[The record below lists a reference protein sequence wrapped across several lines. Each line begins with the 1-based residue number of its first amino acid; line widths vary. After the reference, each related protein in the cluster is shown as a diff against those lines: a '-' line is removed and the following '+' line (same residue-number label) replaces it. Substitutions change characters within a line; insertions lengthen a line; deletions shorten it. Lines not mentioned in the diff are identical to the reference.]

1 MNKRAMRIGAWILQA
16 LILITTATML
26 PGKAEGENAWTQ
38 GTNPILIINLLAFDS
53 PMGDI
58 PARLMLKLPKS
69 EITPRYSPKND
80 YYLIDELTV
89 NESVLKIDSTKDF
102 SAFNNGLATTY
113 QVDDAGSQF
122 IYPFDVHHA
131 EIRAFVDRSS
141 NGNSQEL
148 LKEHLPV
155 KVDTSLCSFEGYK
168 INLIQGPDN
177 APNYVNLKIELRR
190 TFAIKAFVVFL
201 SFLMLAV
208 SIGFMLMVRKL
219 MKSEAAPD
227 INELAFG
234 AALLFA
240 FPAIRSIE
248 PSVPPM
254 GVLSDFFGFFWAE
267 TIVALSLIAYLHCW
281 MKRKTHD

>member
-1 MNKRAMRIGAWILQA
+1 MNRRLARKGGWFLQA
-16 LILITTATML
+16 VLLLATSTML
-26 PGKAEGENAWTQ
+26 PGKAAGEHAWTQ
-38 GTNPILIINLLAFDS
+38 ETKPLLIINLLSFDS
-53 PMGDI
+53 PLGDI

-69 EITPRYSPKND
+69 DITPRFSPKSD
-80 YYLIDELTV
+80 YYLVDELTV
-89 NESVLKIDSTKDF
+89 NESVLKIDSTKPF
-102 SAFNNGLATTY
+102 SAFDNELATTY

-122 IYPFDVHHA
+122 IYPFDVHNA
-131 EIRAFVDRSS
+131 ELRIFVDKSI
-141 NGNSQEL
+141 NGNSEEL
-148 LKEHLPV
+148 LKEHLPI

-168 INLIQGPDN
+168 ITLTPGPDN
-177 APNYVNLKIELRR
+177 GPNYVNLKIELRR

>member
-1 MNKRAMRIGAWILQA
+1 MKKVSSFSKMPTLLLIGLLLAAPL
-16 LILITTATML
+16 L
-26 PGKAEGENAWTQ
+26 PGKAAGENAWTL
-38 GTNPILIINLLAFDS
+38 GTNPLLSINLLSFDS
-53 PMGDI
+53 AQGDI
-58 PARLMLKLPKS
+58 PARIMLKLPKS
-69 EITPRYSPKND
+69 EITPRFSPKNN
-80 YYLIDELTV
+80 YYLVDELTV
-89 NESVLKIDSTKDF
+89 NESVLKIEASKPF
-102 SAFNNGLATTY
+102 SVFDNGLATTY

-122 IYPFDVHHA
+122 IYPFDIHHA
-131 EIRAFVDRSS
+131 ELRIFVDKSS
-141 NGNSQEL
+141 DANSEEM
-148 LKEHLPV
+148 LKDPIPL
-155 KVDTSLCSFEGYK
+155 KLDTNLCSFEGYH
-168 INLIQGPDN
+168 ITLRPGPDN
-177 APNYVNLKIELRR
+177 KPNYVNLLIELKR
-190 TFAIKAFVVFL
+190 TLAIRVFVVFL

-219 MKSEAAPD
+219 IRSEAAPD

-281 MKRKTHD
+281 MKRKSHD